1 MNRAFRT
8 EDFDGV
14 RVAAAERCA
23 ELTVELLGRPAKANR
38 HEMRWAA
45 TYDLVLTI
53 SGAKRGL
60 WYDFNTGI
68 GGDMLGLVRLSLG
81 VSMADAIMWLRAR
94 LASPTAFPTQ
104 RLKAEEND
112 RSLTERVEAARA
124 AYSRGRAARGTSAE
138 QYFAGRGLDVPEA
151 LWRELRFDPA
161 CRMKEGI
168 YPAVLM
174 PLRDCLSSEIVGIH
188 KIALEPDASNARR
201 SDGRS
206 LKKSAGRVKGAAMML
221 GRPCKTLAV
230 CEGLETALGM
240 IMSGLWKGWPIWAM
254 SGASFLAG
262 LHPVAGVERLLIGAD
277 NDPSEVGLRA
287 ARMAAERWAKSG
299 VEVEIVR
306 PTNSGKDF
314 ADIYRHSGRS

>member
-1 MNRAFRT
+1 MNRA
-8 EDFDGV
+8 V
-14 RVAAAERCA
+14 RIDDLGTLSVAAAERCV
-23 ELTVELLGRPAKANR
+23 ELAVELLGQPAKSSGR
-38 HEMRWAA
+38 EMRWAA
-45 TYDLVLTI
+45 TYELVLTI

-68 GGDMLGLVRLSLG
+68 GGDMLELVRHSLG
-81 VSMADAIMWLRAR
+81 VSMADAIMWLCPR
-94 LASPTAFPTQ
+94 LAFPAAGPTR
-104 RLKAEEND
+104 RLRAEAND
-112 RSLTERVEAARA
+112 HSLAERVKAARRAYGRGNA
-124 AYSRGRAARGTSAE
+124 AKGTLAE
-138 QYFAGRGLDVPEA
+138 RYFDRRGLDVPEQ

-161 CRMKEGI
+161 CQMEEGI

-174 PLRDCLSSEIVGIH
+174 PMRDCISFEIVGVH

-201 SDGRS
+201 ADGRN

-221 GRPCKTLAV
+221 SRPCKTLAV

-240 IMSGLWKGWPIWAM
+240 IMSGLWKGRPIWAM

-277 NDPSEVGLRA
+277 NDPSEVGLQA

-306 PTNSGKDF
+306 PKNSGKDF
-314 ADIYRHSGRS
+314 ADIYRHSGPS